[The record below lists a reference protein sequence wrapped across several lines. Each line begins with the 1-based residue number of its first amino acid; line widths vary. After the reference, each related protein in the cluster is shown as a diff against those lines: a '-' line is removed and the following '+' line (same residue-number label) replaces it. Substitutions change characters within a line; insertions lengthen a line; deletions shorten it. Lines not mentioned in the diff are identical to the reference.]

1 MSVLFSLFD
10 VLVVAGGF
18 VIGVLSGLLGI
29 GGGILLVPLL
39 TIGFGSAQQVAQGTS
54 LAAIIPTSIVGAL
67 THDRLGNV
75 DRRVA
80 AWTALGAV
88 VGTVIGAFLALRL
101 PHDILARGFGALM
114 LVAAWRIWAGRTAK
128 YTGTNG
134 SDAG

>member
-1 MSVLFSLFD
+1 MTALFHLTD
-10 VLVVAGGF
+10 LLAIAGGF
-18 VIGVLSGLLGI
+18 LIGILSGLLGI

-54 LAAIIPTSIVGAL
+54 LAAIVPTSIVGAM

-80 AWTALGAV
+80 AWTSLGAV
-88 VGTVIGAFLALRL
+88 VGTVIGGFLALRL
-101 PHDILARGFGALM
+101 PHELLARGFGVLM
-114 LVAAWRIWAGRTAK
+114 LVTAWRVWAGRHAK
-128 YTGTNG
+128 YTGSNG

>member
-1 MSVLFSLFD
+1 MSVLFSLHD
-10 VLVVAGGF
+10 LLAVGGGF

-75 DRRVA
+75 DRRA
-80 AWTALGAV
+80 ALWTGAGAV
-88 VGTVIGAFLALRL
+88 TGTVIGGFLALRL
-101 PHDILARGFGALM
+101 PHDILARGFGVL
-114 LVAAWRIWAGRTAK
+114 LLITAWRFWVGRRSK
-128 YTGTNG
+128 YTGPDG
-134 SDAG
+134 SDSR